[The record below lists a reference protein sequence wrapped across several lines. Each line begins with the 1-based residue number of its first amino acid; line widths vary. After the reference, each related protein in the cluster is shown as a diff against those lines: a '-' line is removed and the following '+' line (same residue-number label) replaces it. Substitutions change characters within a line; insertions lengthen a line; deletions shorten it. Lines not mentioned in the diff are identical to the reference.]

1 MQLDWPPWQK
11 NNREF
16 IASLPVI
23 FTPSCFLREAWIPI
37 PHLKSHGLLVRH
49 RVGSWALS
57 WFLGWGS
64 ALTREIFAH
73 LCPRQRMMPETSFSL
88 LLQVQRAPGAAPAPL
103 ASVPNHPKWTASM
116 CSLLHTTFPFPST
129 QTPCAPMSQCCTW
142 AKPLQGVQEP
152 ISDLN
157 PTCLGRRKGKKSTFM
172 PKVGDSQILVLFMRG
187 KGEVAG
193 DFSPFPR
200 PCCKQPDC
208 YDSSVIKM

>member
-64 ALTREIFAH
+64 ALTGEILPD
-73 LCPRQRMMPETSFSL
+73 LCPRQMMVPGTSFPL

-103 ASVPNHPKWTASM
+103 ASVPNHPKWTAST
-116 CSLLHTTFPFPST
+116 CSLLHTTSPSPAPKHPLH
-129 QTPCAPMSQCCTW
+129 PCLNAAPGQSPC
-142 AKPLQGVQEP
+142 
-152 ISDLN
+152 
-157 PTCLGRRKGKKSTFM
+157 KGSK
-172 PKVGDSQILVLFMRG
+172 
-187 KGEVAG
+187 
-193 DFSPFPR
+193 SPFLT
-200 PCCKQPDC
+200 
-208 YDSSVIKM
+208 